1 MSADSIV
8 FEERK
13 TVLKRGAF
21 REYYRQRRE
30 GIFAELDGRGAD
42 VICVL
47 SGLMGHFPQELVEVT
62 RFPDISVWREC
73 QEILVGS
80 NRDLVE
86 SESVRL
92 LRAITSR
99 PKASQTQEDA
109 RPLYVYRQFFTRP
122 EKIEEFADL
131 SENGVWPRFD
141 AHETNILGLWTPL
154 AHTET
159 QEILLITGYHS
170 MAHWEASRVGREK
183 PEDISEELWEKGA
196 QAVLKRHEI
205 TLNTRSFMMRPN
217 YIMGGD

>member
-1 MSADSIV
+1 MTADSIV

-30 GIFAELDGRGAD
+30 GIITKLRECEAD
-42 VICVL
+42 VICIL
-47 SGLMGHFPQELVEVT
+47 SGLIGHFPQELFEIT
-62 RFPDISVWREC
+62 RFPDASAWREC
-73 QEILVGS
+73 QKILVGS

-99 PKASQTQEDA
+99 PKASALPEDA
-109 RPLYVYRQFFTRP
+109 RPLYVYRQFFVRP
-122 EKIEEFADL
+122 QDIEEFADL

-141 AHETNILGLWTPL
+141 AHEANILGLWTPL
-154 AHTET
+154 AETET

-170 MAHWEASRVGREK
+170 MAHWEATRVGQNK
-183 PEDISEELWEKGA
+183 PEGFDEELWEQGA
-196 QAVLKRHEI
+196 QAVLKRHEL

-217 YIMGGD
+217 YIMGRD